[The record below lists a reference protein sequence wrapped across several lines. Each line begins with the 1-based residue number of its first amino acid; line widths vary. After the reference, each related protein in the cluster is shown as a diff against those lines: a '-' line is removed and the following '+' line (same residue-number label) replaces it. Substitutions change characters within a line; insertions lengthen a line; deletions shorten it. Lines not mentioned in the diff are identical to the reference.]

1 VDGVGAAETRVAIVG
16 GFVYR
21 GKKIKSLRG
30 RYVFGDYSAEIGEAA
45 AGHMFVLGAGNKVTE
60 LLASNRNPLAL
71 AVLGWV
77 QDHRGEIYLL
87 ANGTG
92 TLNGA
97 TGMVLKLKP
106 SGDDDDGGG
115 DND

>member
-1 VDGVGAAETRVAIVG
+1 VAVVG

-21 GKKIKSLRG
+21 GHKIKSLRG
-30 RYVFGDYSAEIGEAA
+30 RYIFGDYSAEIGEAA
-45 AGHMFVLGAGNKVTE
+45 AGHLFVLGAGNQVTE
-60 LLASNRNPLAL
+60 LLANNRNPLAL

-97 TGMVLKLKP
+97 TGMVLKLKAAGDE
-106 SGDDDDGGG
+106 SDDAHGDSDDD
-115 DND
+115 